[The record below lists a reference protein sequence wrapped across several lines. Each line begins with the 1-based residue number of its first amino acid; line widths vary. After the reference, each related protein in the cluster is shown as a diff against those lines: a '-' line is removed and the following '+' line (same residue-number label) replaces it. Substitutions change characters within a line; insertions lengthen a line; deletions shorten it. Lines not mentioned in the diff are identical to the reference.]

1 MDLSQLQARR
11 SSVHQPMEERHAIRQ
26 HGMRQRHPHRSDV
39 QPTQALNPSL
49 KPLSNQASSHP
60 PRTTRTNPQMVPID
74 TTPTLSAQEPAL
86 SQVLVEALVSL
97 ALALAADTPR
107 PPAIN
112 DPFYVAHESD
122 AFHVPDSQ
130 REIAYLRLRLWLI
143 SLHRTYM
150 LALDALN
157 TPVEWAQITWA
168 LLSLSFSIAVLLGV
182 RAMHWLNKASLP
194 VSRCRKAASMD
205 SAVSLSPIHA
215 QQRNLP
221 NSKPHSLVFL
231 LLTNNNEATISHTC
245 SHILSAYKS
254 LAASVPSLTL
264 RLTIVDSKS
273 TDATCAIAARVL
285 SSSRI
290 PVTFNLMRAKDPA
303 SWSSKIIQGLS
314 GDTSSLVFILNA
326 EIGETCR
333 IDHLIQKA
341 YSQFELSTSQ
351 SGCIGF
357 MPSVFQAEP
366 LSSTTPVVLPPILY
380 KAATFMH
387 FPMHACHLNFMFGYA
402 SDVEC
407 ATKHV
412 KDKEKAVPSHDWKT
426 VADGVEEAGLSW
438 SVGLK

>member
-1 MDLSQLQARR
+1 
-11 SSVHQPMEERHAIRQ
+11 MEERHAIRQ

-39 QPTQALNPSL
+39 QSTQALNPSL

-107 PPAIN
+107 PPAVN

-157 TPVEWAQITWA
+157 TP
-168 LLSLSFSIAVLLGV
+168 
-182 RAMHWLNKASLP
+182 ASLP

-341 YSQFELSTSQ
+341 YSQFELSTNQ

-407 ATKHV
+407 AAKHV
-412 KDKEKAVPSHDWKT
+412 KDKEKAVPSHDWKM